1 MITSE
6 KITNLTKAMFSF
18 QTKVSSVKKTANN
31 PHFKSTYADLTSI
44 LETINPILQE
54 CGLLVTQH
62 PHADSLVTTVYH
74 AESGEFMQSEQL
86 LRMKDLSNPQQQGSS
101 LTYARRY
108 SLAAIFNL
116 NQTDDDGNVAS
127 GHKVTA
133 VKEQLNPKHPMWG
146 KALEHLSKGGS
157 VSDIEAK
164 YVLTDEVK
172 VLLTATK

>member
-62 PHADSLVTTVYH
+62 PHDDSLVTTVYH
-74 AESGEFMQSEQL
+74 AESGEFMQSKQV

-108 SLAAIFNL
+108 SLAAIFHL

-127 GHKVTA
+127 GIKVQA
-133 VKEQLNPKHPMWG
+133 IKEQLTPKHQMWS

-164 YVLTDEVK
+164 YVLTDEVRI
-172 VLLTATK
+172 LLTATK

>member
-31 PHFKSTYADLTSI
+31 PHFKKNYADLTAI

-62 PHADSLVTTVYH
+62 PNEDTLVTVIYH
-74 AESGEFMQSEQL
+74 AESGEWMKSEQI
-86 LRMKDLSNPQQQGSS
+86 LRMKDLNNPQAQGSAI
-101 LTYARRY
+101 TYARRY
-108 SLAAIFNL
+108 ALASIFNL
-116 NQTDDDGNVAS
+116 NQEDDDGNAAS

-164 YVLTDEVK
+164 YVLTDEVRI
-172 VLLTATK
+172 LLTATK

>member
-74 AESGEFMQSEQL
+74 AESGEYMQSEQL

-116 NQTDDDGNVAS
+116 NQTDDDGNAAS

-133 VKEQLNPKHPMWG
+133 VKEHLNPKHAMWS

-164 YVLTDEVK
+164 YVLTDEVRI
-172 VLLTATK
+172 LLTATK

>member
-18 QTKVSSVKKTANN
+18 QTKVSSVKKTAKN
-31 PHFKSTYADLTSI
+31 PHFKSSYADLTSI

-62 PHADSLVTTVYH
+62 PNEDTLVTVIYH
-74 AESGEFMQSEQL
+74 AESGEWMKSEQI
-86 LRMKDLSNPQQQGSS
+86 LRMKDLNNPQAQGSA

-116 NQTDDDGNVAS
+116 NQFDDDGNAAS

-133 VKEQLNPKHPMWG
+133 VKEHLNSKHPMWS

-164 YVLTDEVK
+164 YVLTDEVRI
-172 VLLTATK
+172 LLTATK